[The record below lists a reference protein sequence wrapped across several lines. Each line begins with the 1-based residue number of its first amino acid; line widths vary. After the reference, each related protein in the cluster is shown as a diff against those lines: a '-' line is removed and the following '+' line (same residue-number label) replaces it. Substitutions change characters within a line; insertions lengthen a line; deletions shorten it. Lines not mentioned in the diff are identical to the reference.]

1 MNLTPVQQQIVD
13 TPGNLIVRASAGT
26 GKTHTMVAKIA
37 TEIEHNHTHKSIAAI
52 TFTIKAAQEIKDRLT
67 IDSSRHF
74 IGTNNSFVIEEII
87 KPFLKDVYG
96 AEFEV
101 DMSTDYSIRIDT
113 FEAGLDK
120 VKREQVLCSYTD
132 SKKNF
137 VFDLAL
143 DVIMKSSAC
152 RLYLQAK
159 YFKIYIDEYQDCDKS
174 MHMLFMYICDT
185 LGIDTFVVGDE
196 KQSIYI
202 WRGAYPEAFK
212 SIWNKPNFHKVFM
225 GDNFRSCQQIQN
237 YSNLL
242 CEETR
247 GLYNPTES
255 LGNIIWI
262 TPKQQEWPSEVLQY
276 IDPQKRT
283 ALLRFRNADAENG
296 ASELSSAGNNFVF
309 IPQLPIADITTETAW
324 LYTAIAKY
332 MVLPEYSVYDLI
344 SEIPA
349 EGNSGKKSTATIK
362 RTLEAIAN
370 AENQTVFDTT
380 VNSLCD
386 YLGYE
391 TRPEHLNKLFSTV
404 SNKKYHVAFNTDI
417 YQNIAITFHSS
428 KGLEFDQVILFA
440 GDYNLSDM
448 SGIYNHYVAVTR
460 AKIKTLV
467 LYDKR
472 FPSVFVDEFLH
483 PEKVS
488 EESYVKHPNANK
500 RWTRSADQFLLKLHR
515 EGKSVKYIATKMG
528 RSQTSI
534 VMRLN
539 KLNQ

>member
-1 MNLTPVQQQIVD
+1 
-13 TPGNLIVRASAGT
+13 
-26 GKTHTMVAKIA
+26 
-37 TEIEHNHTHKSIAAI
+37 
-52 TFTIKAAQEIKDRLT
+52 
-67 IDSSRHF
+67 
-74 IGTNNSFVIEEII
+74 
-87 KPFLKDVYG
+87 
-96 AEFEV
+96 
-101 DMSTDYSIRIDT
+101 
-113 FEAGLDK
+113 
-120 VKREQVLCSYTD
+120 
-132 SKKNF
+132 
-137 VFDLAL
+137 
-143 DVIMKSSAC
+143 
-152 RLYLQAK
+152 
-159 YFKIYIDEYQDCDKS
+159 
-174 MHMLFMYICDT
+174 ML
-185 LGIDTFVVGDE
+185 
-196 KQSIYI
+196 
-202 WRGAYPEAFK
+202 
-212 SIWNKPNFHKVFM
+212 H
-225 GDNFRSCQQIQN
+225 FRSCQQIQN

-460 AKIKTLV
+460 AK
-467 LYDKR
+467 
-472 FPSVFVDEFLH
+472 
-483 PEKVS
+483 EKVVIVKCS
-488 EESYVKHPNANK
+488 DYYANRFESNLSQIFAL
-500 RWTRSADQFLLKLHR
+500 SGLKTCNLVTY
-515 EGKSVKYIATKMG
+515 K
-528 RSQTSI
+528 
-534 VMRLN
+534 
-539 KLNQ
+539 

>member
-13 TPGNLIVRASAGT
+13 TQGNLIVRASAGT

-37 TEIEHNHTHKSIAAI
+37 AEIEHNHTHKSIAAI

-96 AEFEV
+96 AEYEV
-101 DMSTDYSIRIDT
+101 DMSTDYSIRVET

-120 VKREQVLCSYTD
+120 IKQERVLCSYTD

-143 DVIMKSSAC
+143 DVITKSSAC

-174 MHMLFMYICDT
+174 MHTLFMYICDT

-202 WRGAYPEAFK
+202 WRGAYPAAFK
-212 SIWNKPNFHKVFM
+212 SIWHKPNFRKVFM

-247 GLYNPTES
+247 GLYTPTEG
-255 LGNIIWI
+255 LNNIIWI
-262 TPKQQEWPSEVLQY
+262 TPKQQEWSSEVLQY

-296 ASELSSAGNNFVF
+296 ASELSAAGNKFVF

-332 MVLPEYSVYDLI
+332 IILPEYSVYDLI

-349 EGNSGKKSTATIK
+349 EGNSEKKSTATI
-362 RTLEAIAN
+362 RRILEAIAH
-370 AENQTVFDTT
+370 AESQAVFDAT
-380 VNSLCD
+380 VNRLCD

-404 SNKKYHVAFNTDI
+404 NNKKYHVAFNTDI

-460 AKIKTLV
+460 AK
-467 LYDKR
+467 
-472 FPSVFVDEFLH
+472 
-483 PEKVS
+483 EKVVIVKCS
-488 EESYVKHPNANK
+488 DYYANRFESNLSKIFAL
-500 RWTRSADQFLLKLHR
+500 SGLKTYNLVTY
-515 EGKSVKYIATKMG
+515 K
-528 RSQTSI
+528 
-534 VMRLN
+534 
-539 KLNQ
+539 

>member
-1 MNLTPVQQQIVD
+1 MKFEKISIRNFRNFENIEIGISNKNIFFGLNDI
-13 TPGNLIVRASAGT
+13 
-26 GKTHTMVAKIA
+26 GKTNFLYAMRYV
-37 TEIEHNHTHKSIAAI
+37 
-52 TFTIKAAQEIKDRLT
+52 FDKDIRKNGFL
-67 IDSSRHF
+67 DSDFH
-74 IGTNNSFVIEEII
+74 
-87 KPFLKDVYG
+87 
-96 AEFEV
+96 
-101 DMSTDYSIRIDT
+101 
-113 FEAGLDK
+113 
-120 VKREQVLCSYTD
+120 
-132 SKKNF
+132 KKN
-137 VFDLAL
+137 VE
-143 DVIMKSSAC
+143 I
-152 RLYLQAK
+152 
-159 YFKIYIDEYQDCDKS
+159 
-174 MHMLFMYICDT
+174 FMYICDT

-212 SIWNKPNFHKVFM
+212 SIWNKTNFHKVFM

-404 SNKKYHVAFNTDI
+404 SSKKYHVAFNTDI

-460 AKIKTLV
+460 AK
-467 LYDKR
+467 
-472 FPSVFVDEFLH
+472 
-483 PEKVS
+483 EKVVIVKCS
-488 EESYVKHPNANK
+488 DYYANRFESNLSQIFAL
-500 RWTRSADQFLLKLHR
+500 SGLKTCNLVTY
-515 EGKSVKYIATKMG
+515 K
-528 RSQTSI
+528 
-534 VMRLN
+534 
-539 KLNQ
+539 

>member
-1 MNLTPVQQQIVD
+1 MKFEKISIRNFRNFENIEIGISNKNIFFGLNDI
-13 TPGNLIVRASAGT
+13 
-26 GKTHTMVAKIA
+26 GKTNFLYAMRYVFDKDIRKNGFLDSDFHKKNVEIPIEITVTVDISDTDDSDSQKLRAQLKGAILSQHTKVFIKLVAKYNVQELVAMPILYWGG
-37 TEIEHNHTHKSIAAI
+37 SLDRLY
-52 TFTIKAAQEIKDRLT
+52 EIKQRGYRYD
-67 IDSSRHF
+67 IDNIF
-74 IGTNNSFVIEEII
+74 NV
-87 KPFLKDVYG
+87 
-96 AEFEV
+96 
-101 DMSTDYSIRIDT
+101 
-113 FEAGLDK
+113 
-120 VKREQVLCSYTD
+120 
-132 SKKNF
+132 
-137 VFDLAL
+137 
-143 DVIMKSSAC
+143 
-152 RLYLQAK
+152 
-159 YFKIYIDEYQDCDKS
+159 IYIDSYVDLYQDCDKS

-460 AKIKTLV
+460 AK
-467 LYDKR
+467 
-472 FPSVFVDEFLH
+472 
-483 PEKVS
+483 EKVVIVKCS
-488 EESYVKHPNANK
+488 DYYANRFESNLSQIFAL
-500 RWTRSADQFLLKLHR
+500 SGLKTCNLVTY
-515 EGKSVKYIATKMG
+515 K
-528 RSQTSI
+528 
-534 VMRLN
+534 
-539 KLNQ
+539 